1 MSAPKK
7 KAKAAAKRKPAAK
20 AAPKKAAAAKPRAA
34 VAVTTTVS
42 RETLNNTVTRSVAM
56 LRAIG
61 TSDAIRAAMA
71 SRGYDNAEHERAWG
85 LVHRASGYE
94 PGSLPPPSMSGAA
107 GEAIAHIDA
116 EDESTFRLVKAT
128 LTHRFPAQAEFL
140 LKGLTPAKGARAVV
154 TMRQLLDRLD
164 ALDHGK
170 GREETRADDQAAL
183 AVLARRGVSEEFRK
197 QMRAEVRTA
206 ETFDEVAAPRVDTT
220 AREEKH
226 LADLQALRA
235 WYEEWSEIARI
246 AVTRKDLLIRMGL
259 AQRKAPKAK
268 ASGGEPKPTEP

>member
-7 KAKAAAKRKPAAK
+7 KAKAAAKKK
-20 AAPKKAAAAKPRAA
+20 APEKTAPKKAAASKPRAA
-34 VAVTTTVS
+34 VSTTTVS

-116 EDESTFRLVKAT
+116 EDESTFRLVKAS

-140 LKGLTPAKGARAVV
+140 LKGLAPAKGARAVV

-164 ALDHGK
+164 ALDNGK
-170 GREETRADDQAAL
+170 GREETREDDHAAL
-183 AVLARRGVSEEFRK
+183 AVLARRGVSGEFRK

-259 AQRKAPKAK
+259 AQRKAPKPK
-268 ASGGEPKPTEP
+268 ASGGDPKPTEP